1 MCLSTKCV
9 PASKKFYRSPLFV
22 FLHSEIPSYFW
33 TEQQSNMAMLTF
45 IRNPH
50 TKKGIFDISFPVFP
64 ITKLSP
70 NLFLFFRH
78 HSEWTFLSC
87 YLFYSL
93 NPQSTTPFS
102 LSSCSVSQSVQ
113 SLYHCLTLCDPMDCS
128 TPGLPVPHHLLKFAQ
143 VDVHFIYPWWCHPA
157 ISFSDALFSSV
168 LNLSPSWITALSRQR
183 GLRNSTKL
191 WAMPCRAT
199 QYV

>member
-1 MCLSTKCV
+1 MLGGPTCEDEGV
-9 PASKKFYRSPLFV
+9 PLLLPLFWC
-22 FLHSEIPSYFW
+22 LLIQWGCNSGKSESSSSSRVGVQEFCPGRKPGYVLYCK
-33 TEQQSNMAMLTF
+33 MLT
-45 IRNPH
+45 ICNTERRTLAYNCCLKP
-50 TKKGIFDISFPVFP
+50 TEIFAV
-64 ITKLSP
+64 
-70 NLFLFFRH
+70 
-78 HSEWTFLSC
+78 
-87 YLFYSL
+87 
-93 NPQSTTPFS
+93 
-102 LSSCSVSQSVQ
+102 VQ
-113 SLYHCLTLCDPMDCS
+113 LPSHCLTLCDPMDCS

-199 QYV
+199 QYG